1 MQFLVTI
8 QCSIIVLWKAS
19 SIHIYM
25 QSTIA
30 MCIGKY
36 LKNTYPNDMNAF
48 VTYASL
54 VQTSAKCPCSNED
67 GDGEKERGNESC
79 RWFSDEN

>member
-1 MQFLVTI
+1 
-8 QCSIIVLWKAS
+8 
-19 SIHIYM
+19 M
-25 QSTIA
+25 QSSIA

-48 VTYASL
+48 VTTASL
-54 VQTSAKCPCSNED
+54 VQTSAKCPCFNED
-67 GDGEKERGNESC
+67 EEKDRGNGIC